1 MQKTASFPAAKHSK
15 CAKNNCQYVHS
26 FLPTNILLHT
36 RNVYTKKTQ
45 QTEWNRGQ
53 NQVKK
58 VHENV
63 WNEQKRDFPFTHLYC
78 IIIYFTTYQAFPCN
92 HGYKFNMRIR
102 KFYCDKWHL
111 LFFIKITHSIPV
123 LFLRNGKFVLHEH
136 LSLLTLKMLTANSL
150 PYIFLLTHF
159 CSTS

>member
-1 MQKTASFPAAKHSK
+1 MWKTANFPAAKLLK

-36 RNVYTKKTQ
+36 RIVYTKKTQ

-63 WNEQKRDFPFTHLYC
+63 WNEQKRDFPFTYLYC
-78 IIIYFTTYQAFPCN
+78 IIIYFTIRHFHVIMVINSTCVLGNFIVTNGTY
-92 HGYKFNMRIR
+92 Y
-102 KFYCDKWHL
+102 L
-111 LFFIKITHSIPV
+111 LSNLTHSIPV
-123 LFLRNGKFVLHEH
+123 LI
-136 LSLLTLKMLTANSL
+136 LKCETRIARAFIPFDLENVDS
-150 PYIFLLTHF
+150 
-159 CSTS
+159 